1 MNKILVMVAT
11 ATTLLLSSCGTSKKT
26 PSTDYQ
32 YQQWRVQQEQQQ
44 SAQQRP
50 SRTIRERVQSI
61 VLASEDCDKWRAYGT
76 ATSYVEKAAISEAR
90 RMAREELAQMM
101 KVAIEGAAQDY
112 TMNAQQNLKGS
123 AETLAEEVM
132 SLFVSQE
139 IENSKEIWNDTFDL
153 SDGSIQVYVCYE
165 IRSSKEDFNKK
176 LDNTLDREGIIGIQ
190 YDRDR
195 FIKQM
200 SAGLEEYKKKNQAQ

>member
-1 MNKILVMVAT
+1 MKKIFVLAVTT
-11 ATTLLLSSCGTSKKT
+11 AAMLLTSCSSKKT
-26 PSTDYQ
+26 ASTDYQ
-32 YQQWRVQQEQQQ
+32 YQKHLAQQQE

-61 VLASEDCDKWRAYGT
+61 VLATEDSNNWRAYGT

-112 TMNAQQNLKGS
+112 IMNAQQNMKSS

-139 IENSKEIWNDTFDL
+139 IENSKEIWQDTFDL

-165 IRSSKEDFNKK
+165 IRSSKDDFNKK

-190 YDRDR
+190 YDRER
-195 FIKQM
+195 FIQKM
-200 SAGLEEYKKKNQAQ
+200 SAGLEDYKKKNQIQ